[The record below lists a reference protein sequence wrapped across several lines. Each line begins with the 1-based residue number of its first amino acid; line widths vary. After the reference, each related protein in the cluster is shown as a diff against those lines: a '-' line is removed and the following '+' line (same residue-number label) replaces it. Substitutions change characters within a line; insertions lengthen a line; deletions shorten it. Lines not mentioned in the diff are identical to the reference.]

1 MEAEPASQADRNMLA
16 DLFKEIAAFGRRI
29 RERHTAKVAA
39 SSVVIIFREPE
50 LVPGEDKKLA
60 G

>member
-1 MEAEPASQADRNMLA
+1 MQYEPISAADRIAFTN
-16 DLFKEIAAFGRRI
+16 LFREIAAFGRRI
-29 RERHTAKVAA
+29 RERHAAKAA
-39 SSVVIIFREPE
+39 ATSVVIIFREPE